1 MKHSVLLQAVSLAFT
16 LSALTT
22 PALAQPDTPTPPLNG
37 IAHVALRVRDL
48 AVSTAFY
55 EKLGFEKAFDLN
67 DKNNSNGLPSP
78 SVITIPV
85 IEIPVL
91 KINDQQFL
99 ELYPI
104 TATQAAAGF
113 LHVCFEGADLA
124 AIRQDYESRGLTPT
138 PTRKSAAGN
147 LLFTVAGPVQPF
159 GPQTIEYT
167 QYLPDSLH
175 SNDLGKHLGPDRVAE
190 KLIAVSIAADDP
202 DSARDFYINQLNF
215 RPISGDPMDL
225 HMPGNSGQEV
235 EIVPASLG
243 SAAHLTLNSENLG
256 KAARHLHKE
265 GVAVEKN
272 GATLT
277 LTDPDGN
284 VILLETR

>member
-1 MKHSVLLQAVSLAFT
+1 MKPSVLLQAASLALT
-16 LSALTT
+16 LSALPTT
-22 PALAQPDTPTPPLNG
+22 SVLAQPDTPTPPLNG

-48 AVSTAFY
+48 AASTAFY

-67 DKNNSNGLPSP
+67 DKDNSNGSPSP
-78 SVITIPV
+78 SVI
-85 IEIPVL
+85 EIPVF

-104 TATQAAAGF
+104 TATQTAAGF

-124 AIRQDYESRGLTPT
+124 AIRQDYESRGLTPA

-167 QYLPDSLH
+167 QYLPNSLH
-175 SNDLGKHLGPDRVAE
+175 SNDLGKHIGPDRVAE

-265 GVAVEKN
+265 GIAVEKN

>member
-1 MKHSVLLQAVSLAFT
+1 MKPSVLLQAASLALT

-22 PALAQPDTPTPPLNG
+22 TSALAQPDTPTPPLNG

-48 AVSTAFY
+48 AASTAFY

-67 DKNNSNGLPSP
+67 DKDNSNGIPSP
-78 SVITIPV
+78 SVI
-85 IEIPVL
+85 EIPVF

-104 TATQAAAGF
+104 TPTQAAAGF

-124 AIRQDYESRGLTPT
+124 AIRQDYESRGLTPA

-167 QYLPDSLH
+167 QYLPYSLH
-175 SNDLGKHLGPDRVAE
+175 SNDLGKHIGPDRVAE

-265 GVAVEKN
+265 GIAVEKN